1 MTTPNVLLINPS
13 GGRGKVLRYE
23 AELRRLAGETGARVE
38 VSHDAADVTR
48 VAREAAEAGAA
59 RFVVAGGDGTVHH
72 AVQAL
77 AGTGCALG
85 IVPLGSGNDLA
96 RVLGLPREPEA
107 AFRVATEGAVRQ
119 IDVGRAGEALFAG
132 VASFGLDGEATRFA
146 AERTR
151 RLRGSLLYGY
161 AALRVLGRF
170 APFEARVRYDGES
183 FEGRV
188 MLVAVANSGRYGSG
202 MRIAPEAR
210 IDDGLLDLVIVR
222 EVSRPELLLWFGR
235 VFGGT
240 HVRHPAVVLARAAR
254 VEVST
259 ERPMTISADGEVL
272 ARTGREPVAVE
283 ALTRAL
289 LVAAG

>member
-1 MTTPNVLLINPS
+1 MS
-13 GGRGKVLRYE
+13 R
-23 AELRRLAGETGARVE
+23 
-38 VSHDAADVTR
+38 DAADVTR
-48 VAREAAEAGAA
+48 LAREAAAAGAS
-59 RFVVAGGDGTVHH
+59 RFIVAGGDGTVHH

-96 RVLGLPREPEA
+96 RVLELPRDPEA
-107 AFRVATEGAVRQ
+107 AFRVAIEGAVRP
-119 IDVGRAGEALFAG
+119 IDVGCAGGVLFPG

-151 RLRGSLLYGY
+151 RMRGPLLYGY
-161 AALRVLGRF
+161 AALRTLGRF
-170 APFEARVRYDGES
+170 TPFEARVVYDGAA

-188 MLVAVANSGRYGSG
+188 MFVAVANSGRYGGG

-210 IDDGLLDLVIVR
+210 LDDGLLDVVIVR
-222 EVSRPELLLWFGR
+222 EVSRAELLLWFGR

-240 HVRHPAVVLARAAR
+240 HVRHPAVVTARAAR

-259 ERPMTISADGEVL
+259 DRPMTISADGEVL

-283 ALTRAL
+283 ALAGAL